1 MMFSKTIRTSV
12 ARWLTAHA
20 LLACLQCAGALQAAH
35 AQATQISV
43 SESSLVQLPGADRKS
58 IQLIPVLASY
68 LDGTGK
74 LTVDQIAQTAP
85 AFLPLDP
92 NKVPLIGDGAL

>member
-12 ARWLTAHA
+12 ARWLTVHTF
-20 LLACLQCAGALQAAH
+20 LACLLCAGVLQAAH

-43 SESSLVQLPGADRKS
+43 GESSLVQLPGADRKS
-58 IQLIPVLASY
+58 IQLIPVLPSY

-74 LTVDQIAQTAP
+74 LTVDQIVQTAP

-92 NKVPLIGDGAL
+92 NKAPLIGDGAL